1 MCQSCHGP
9 AGRGDSGP
17 PITSGSFTRGSDDDD
32 LFRTIR
38 NGVPGSQMPSFKQ
51 LSENETWQV
60 VSYLRSLAAPVD
72 PRRPVVVARTQ
83 DGREIQG
90 VRVNEDTFTLQVI
103 DASGRVHT
111 LNKQTLSD
119 LRVEPTLVLPAE
131 YVRRAPGSAG
141 LSTERLVN
149 AAAEPHNWVTYW
161 GDYGGSHYSALKQ
174 IDITNVH
181 RLHPVWSFPMPG
193 DATLEATP
201 LVIDGVMYTSQPG
214 STFALDAQTGRQIWR
229 HDRPQKVRNP
239 DEINPFNRGVAVAG
253 HRVFVGTLDAALM
266 ALDSRTGERLWETQ
280 VADSLLGYSITSA
293 PLAVKDRVIVGV
305 AGGEFGARGFLD
317 AYDAATGKRVW
328 RWYSVPGPGESGNE
342 TWAGDSWKLGG
353 SPTWLTGSYD
363 PALNLV
369 YWTVG
374 NPGPQ
379 IDRSGRGD
387 LDNLFSDSVVAI
399 DADTGARRWYYQF
412 TPNDGHDWDSCQD
425 VILVD
430 REWRGRMRKLLIQA
444 DRNGFLYVLDRTNGE
459 FLAATPF
466 VYANWNTG
474 FDTKGRPLMVP
485 GSNSSASGSF
495 FVYPT
500 VGGATNFQAP
510 SYSPLTGWVY
520 VQYFEGGQR
529 YVSAPQTYEAGK
541 LYIGRTAP
549 TGPEVGPKPNEPGR
563 SAGIRALDPANGKT
577 MWDFKIFQRSLAA
590 GVLATGGQVLFG
602 AIRDGNVVALD
613 ARSGKYLWHFQT
625 GANVSASPMT
635 YEVGGRQFMAISA
648 GNALY
653 AFALPK

>member
-1 MCQSCHGP
+1 
-9 AGRGDSGP
+9 
-17 PITSGSFTRGSDDDD
+17 
-32 LFRTIR
+32 
-38 NGVPGSQMPSFKQ
+38 
-51 LSENETWQV
+51 
-60 VSYLRSLAAPVD
+60 
-72 PRRPVVVARTQ
+72 
-83 DGREIQG
+83 
-90 VRVNEDTFTLQVI
+90 
-103 DASGRVHT
+103 
-111 LNKQTLSD
+111 
-119 LRVEPTLVLPAE
+119 
-131 YVRRAPGSAG
+131 
-141 LSTERLVN
+141 
-149 AAAEPHNWVTYW
+149 
-161 GDYGGSHYSALKQ
+161 
-174 IDITNVH
+174 
-181 RLHPVWSFPMPG
+181 
-193 DATLEATP
+193 
-201 LVIDGVMYTSQPG
+201 
-214 STFALDAQTGRQIWR
+214 
-229 HDRPQKVRNP
+229 
-239 DEINPFNRGVAVAG
+239 
-253 HRVFVGTLDAALM
+253 
-266 ALDSRTGERLWETQ
+266 
-280 VADSLLGYSITSA
+280 
-293 PLAVKDRVIVGV
+293 
-305 AGGEFGARGFLD
+305 
-317 AYDAATGKRVW
+317 
-328 RWYSVPGPGESGNE
+328 
-342 TWAGDSWKLGG
+342 
-353 SPTWLTGSYD
+353 
-363 PALNLV
+363 
-369 YWTVG
+369 
-374 NPGPQ
+374 
-379 IDRSGRGD
+379 
-387 LDNLFSDSVVAI
+387 
-399 DADTGARRWYYQF
+399 
-412 TPNDGHDWDSCQD
+412 